1 MTSTQNHHQQLKDLL
16 SRSDWDGAQ
25 AFWLELAEQFSDQPE
40 FLLLLVKEF
49 ADAGQVDMAAEL
61 ASLIV
66 ESIKAAGKHHEWLYA
81 LKLQAEAKPTD
92 KQLRAEIVTA
102 FSQLHESDP
111 RLKTILAVS
120 ELDQNRTLLPT
131 AITRIETLLALQVGT
146 YGQHKSW
153 GVGRVKSF
161 DTTLGQ
167 IVVGFAHNPSH
178 SMQLAYA
185 ADSLTPVSNDH
196 IEVRK
201 LTDLDGL
208 KQLAAEDPVAL
219 LRLVLLSQH
228 RAATTERIE
237 ALLVGTVIPAD
248 QWKKWWENTRKLL
261 KKDSHFDLPAKKTN
275 PVVLRTA
282 PVSQQDEILEAFH
295 DAKGLTQQIEVA
307 RQFLKL
313 VDELENAEL
322 LVEEFQDTLLETLK
336 KTPTSRYVERIE
348 VIVVLEQ
355 LREHQKAP
363 AEDTTALLASLLS
376 TTPNLSTVL
385 DELSTSTQRR
395 ALAVLKTAD
404 PDRLVRELN
413 RLSTKSLD
421 EIPGRAYPEGRTR
434 LSNGSTIKR
443 PERNCCA
450 GFAGTSPLPLPARR
464 IRGWMDCQTP
474 GLLFAV
480 IESIESAPNKSVSK
494 KLRDVLFG
502 EEELM
507 ADLLVEADTETVRKI
522 ARLILSTS
530 AFEELDRRSLL
541 ARVVKVHPF
550 VQEFLVTKTV
560 KEQPLIVSWGSYNKR
575 RAELDD
581 IVQKKIPQN
590 SKEIGLARSYGDLR
604 ENFEFKAA
612 KDMQKLLMRRRAELE
627 ILFSR
632 AQPTDF
638 ADAKTDIVS
647 IGTSVTVTDLSTNQS
662 QTYHILGAWDGDPA
676 RGIISYPAALAQT
689 LLNKKVGDTV
699 EAAGET
705 TPQKLRIDKIEKP
718 PAEMVQSL

>member
-1 MTSTQNHHQQLKDLL
+1 MSSTQNHHQQLKDLL
-16 SRSDWDGAQ
+16 SQSDWEGAQ
-25 AFWLELAEQFSDQPE
+25 AYWLELAEQFSDQPE

-49 ADAGQVDMAAEL
+49 ADAGQPEMAAEL
-61 ASLIV
+61 ASLIA

-92 KQLRAEIVTA
+92 KQLRADLVKA
-102 FSQLHESDP
+102 FTHLHESDP

-120 ELDQNRTLLPT
+120 QFDQNRPALPM
-131 AITRIETLLALQVGT
+131 AIARVETLLALQVGT

-167 IVVGFAHNPSH
+167 IVVAFPHNPSH

-185 ADSLTPVSNDH
+185 ADSLVPVNNDH

-208 KQLAAEDPVAL
+208 KRLAAADPLAL

-228 RAATTERIE
+228 RSATAERIE
-237 ALLVGTVIPAD
+237 ASLSGSVIPAD
-248 QWKKWWENTRKLL
+248 QWKKWWENARKLL
-261 KKDSHFDLPAKKTN
+261 KKDSHFDFPAKKTD

-295 DAKGLTQQIEVA
+295 NAKGFVAQTEVA
-307 RQFLKL
+307 CEFLKV

-322 LVEEFQDTLLETLK
+322 LIQEFQDTLLGVLK
-336 KTPTSRYVERIE
+336 KTPTTRRVERIE
-348 VIVVLEQ
+348 AAVVLEQ
-355 LREHQKAP
+355 LREHQKTPTGENAG
-363 AEDTTALLASLLS
+363 LLPGLLS
-376 TTPNLSTVL
+376 AIPNLSTVL
-385 DELSTSTQRR
+385 DELSTLAHRR
-395 ALAVLKTAD
+395 MLAVLKTTA
-404 PDRLVRELN
+404 PECLIQELN
-413 RLSTKSLD
+413 RLSIRSLD
-421 EIPGRAYPEGRTR
+421 EISDLLAQKADTIEQWVHNQTAGTELLCWICRNISSPASRKAYPWLDR
-434 LSNGSTIKR
+434 L
-443 PERNCCA
+443 
-450 GFAGTSPLPLPARR
+450 
-464 IRGWMDCQTP
+464 QTP

-502 EEELM
+502 EEELV
-507 ADLLVEADTETVRKI
+507 ADLLVQADTETVRKI

-530 AFEELDRRSLL
+530 AFEELDRRSLV
-541 ARVVKVHPF
+541 ARVVKMHPF

-575 RAELDD
+575 RAELED

-627 ILFSR
+627 ILLSR

-638 ADAKTDIVS
+638 TDAKTDIVS
-647 IGTSVTVTDLSTNQS
+647 IGTSVTVTDLAANRS

-705 TPQKLRIDKIEKP
+705 SPQKLRIEKIEKP
-718 PAEMVQSL
+718 SAEVLQSL

>member
-1 MTSTQNHHQQLKDLL
+1 MSSTQQHHQQLKDLL

-40 FLLLLVKEF
+40 FLLLLIKEF
-49 ADAGQVDMAAEL
+49 ADAGQTEMAAEL
-61 ASLIV
+61 ASLIT
-66 ESIKAAGKHHEWLYA
+66 ESIKADGKHHEWLYA

-92 KQLRAEIVTA
+92 KQLRAELVMA

-111 RLKTILAVS
+111 RLKTILDIA
-120 ELDQNRTLLPT
+120 ELDQNRTPLPA
-131 AITRIETLLALQVGT
+131 AIARIETLLALQVGT

-167 IVVGFAHNPSH
+167 IVVGFTHNPSH

-185 ADSLTPVSNDH
+185 ADSLTPVGNDH

-201 LTDLDGL
+201 LTDVDGL
-208 KQLAAEDPVAL
+208 KRLAAADPVAL

-261 KKDSHFDLPAKKTN
+261 KKDSHFDLPAKKTD

-322 LVEEFQDTLLETLK
+322 LIQEFQDTLLETLK
-336 KTPTSRYVERIE
+336 KTPASRHVERIE
-348 VIVVLEQ
+348 AVVILEQ

-363 AEDTTALLASLLS
+363 AEDTTALLASFLS
-376 TTPNLSTVL
+376 ATPNLSMVL
-385 DELSTSTQRR
+385 DELSAPIQRR

-421 EIPGRAYPEGRTR
+421 EIPDVLAQRADAIEQWVHNQT
-434 LSNGSTIKR
+434 
-443 PERNCCA
+443 
-450 GFAGTSPLPLPARR
+450 AGTELLCWICRNISTPASRKVHPWLD
-464 IRGWMDCQTP
+464 GLQTP
-474 GLLFAV
+474 ALLFAV

-541 ARVVKVHPF
+541 ARVVKEHPF

-581 IVQKKIPQN
+581 IIQKKIPQN

-627 ILFSR
+627 ILLSR

-638 ADAKTDIVS
+638 ADAKTDVVS
-647 IGTSVTVTDLSTNQS
+647 IGTSVTVTDLGANRS
-662 QTYHILGAWDGDPA
+662 QTYHILGAWDGDPG

-705 TPQKLRIDKIEKP
+705 TPQKLRIDKIAKP
-718 PAEMVQSL
+718 PAEMLQSL

>member
-1 MTSTQNHHQQLKDLL
+1 MSSTQQHHQQLKDLL

-40 FLLLLVKEF
+40 FLLLLIKEF
-49 ADAGQVDMAAEL
+49 ADAGQTEMAAEL
-61 ASLIV
+61 ASLIA
-66 ESIKAAGKHHEWLYA
+66 ESIKADGKHHEWLYA

-92 KQLRAEIVTA
+92 RQLRAELVVA

-111 RLKTILAVS
+111 RLKTILNVA
-120 ELDQNRTLLPT
+120 ELDQNRTPLPT
-131 AITRIETLLALQVGT
+131 AIARIETLLALQVGT

-167 IVVGFAHNPSH
+167 IVVGFTHNPSH

-185 ADSLTPVSNDH
+185 ADSLTPVGNDH

-201 LTDLDGL
+201 LTDLEGL
-208 KQLAAEDPVAL
+208 KRLATADPVAL

-261 KKDSHFDLPAKKTN
+261 KKDSHFDLPAKKTD

-322 LVEEFQDTLLETLK
+322 LIQEFQDTLLETLK
-336 KTPTSRYVERIE
+336 KTPASRHVERIE
-348 VIVVLEQ
+348 AVVVLEQ

-363 AEDTTALLASLLS
+363 AEDTTALLASFLS
-376 TTPNLSTVL
+376 ATPNLSTVL

-421 EIPGRAYPEGRTR
+421 EIPDVLAQRADAIEQWVHNQT
-434 LSNGSTIKR
+434 
-443 PERNCCA
+443 
-450 GFAGTSPLPLPARR
+450 AGTELLCWICRNISTPASRKAHPWLD
-464 IRGWMDCQTP
+464 GLQTP
-474 GLLFAV
+474 ALLFAV

-541 ARVVKVHPF
+541 ARVVKEHPF

-581 IVQKKIPQN
+581 IIQKKIPQN

-627 ILFSR
+627 ILLSR

-638 ADAKTDIVS
+638 ADAKTDVVS
-647 IGTSVTVTDLSTNQS
+647 IGTSVTVTDLGANRS

-705 TPQKLRIDKIEKP
+705 TPQKLRIDKIAKP
-718 PAEMVQSL
+718 PAEMLQSL

>member
-1 MTSTQNHHQQLKDLL
+1 MSSTQNHHQQLKDLL

-40 FLLLLVKEF
+40 FLLLLIKEF
-49 ADAGQVDMAAEL
+49 ADAAQTEMAAEL
-61 ASLIV
+61 ASLIA

-92 KQLRAEIVTA
+92 KQLRAEIIKA
-102 FSQLHESDP
+102 FSHLHESDP
-111 RLKTILAVS
+111 RLKTILNVS
-120 ELDQNRTLLPT
+120 EIDQNRTPLPT
-131 AITRIETLLALQVGT
+131 AISRVETLLALQAGT

-167 IVVGFAHNPSH
+167 IVVAFAHNPSH

-185 ADSLTPVSNDH
+185 ADSLAPVGNDH
-196 IEVRK
+196 VEVRK

-208 KQLAAEDPVAL
+208 KRLATEDPVAL
-219 LRLVLLSQH
+219 LRLVLLSQR
-228 RAATTERIE
+228 RAATADRIE
-237 ALLVGTVIPAD
+237 ALLSGSVIPAD
-248 QWKKWWENTRKLL
+248 QWKKWWENARKLL
-261 KKDSHFDLPAKKTN
+261 KKDSHFDLPARKTD

-282 PVSQQDEILEAFH
+282 PVSQQDEIMEAFH
-295 DAKGLTQQIEVA
+295 NAKGLTQQIDVT

-313 VDELENAEL
+313 VDELEDAEL
-322 LVEEFQDTLLETLK
+322 LIQEFQDRLLETLK
-336 KTPTSRYVERIE
+336 KTPASRHVERIE
-348 VIVVLEQ
+348 VAVVLEQ

-363 AEDTTALLASLLS
+363 AEVTDAVLVGFLS
-376 TTPNLSTVL
+376 TTPNLSEVL
-385 DELSTSTQRR
+385 DDLSTAAQRR

-404 PDRLVRELN
+404 PDRLLRELN
-413 RLSTKSLD
+413 RMSTKSLD
-421 EIPGRAYPEGRTR
+421 EISDVLTQNADTIEQWVHNQTAGTELLCWLCRNISTPASRKAYPW
-434 LSNGSTIKR
+434 LDK
-443 PERNCCA
+443 
-450 GFAGTSPLPLPARR
+450 L
-464 IRGWMDCQTP
+464 QTP
-474 GLLFAV
+474 ALLFAV

-494 KLRDVLFG
+494 KLRDVLSG

-522 ARLILSTS
+522 SRLILSTS

-541 ARVVKVHPF
+541 ARVVKEYPF
-550 VQEFLVTKTV
+550 VQEFIVTKTV
-560 KEQPLIVSWGSYNKR
+560 KEQPLVVSWGSYNKR

-627 ILFSR
+627 ILLSR

-647 IGTSVTVTDLSTNQS
+647 IGTSVTVTDLSANRS

-705 TPQKLRIDKIEKP
+705 TPQNLRIDKIEKP
-718 PAEMVQSL
+718 PAELVQSL